1 MSIESQHSLKTQSSL
16 NSRSVMEEYSLTN
29 DTDGALQ
36 IGGAPINK
44 SCIINHMP
52 CTEDEEPDDDKKSKI
67 ISKEES
73 EWWSIEQFLEDYPR
87 DYYTFSPEKYLLLP
101 TEQCEYSPEKLQLE
115 KVLSKLNSGTDD
127 HKCVTDMIIDD
138 KILDD
143 KVELANIIF
152 ENSQITLEDWWTS
165 IYDDTESLS
174 VSLQLLPM
182 IYIKI
187 LAGIATLNLN
197 NFSHR
202 HIKRSNIIINDDTNI
217 LLSDFG
223 LIEDIR
229 GLESYSDFKEDP
241 NDDYLYWPTDLLVIN
256 TDITPAKYRDH
267 DSIINS
273 DEMMNPKFSAFEIAW
288 NIIHNRFL
296 KSSNTWAKDVDII
309 LALWSSLTQFIA
321 GLHITNNDDILLYD
335 VKDSVIQNNI
345 KKKWDVFMLGALLAE
360 ELNNLEDLKSFL
372 TPELIVFKQKLKPLV
387 IDMISLNPMKR
398 ISLEDTIREFIKIYG
413 YLANNDSIN
422 LVIKDLKELLK
433 R

>member
-1 MSIESQHSLKTQSSL
+1 L
-16 NSRSVMEEYSLTN
+16 NSRSVMEEFSLTN
-29 DTDGALQ
+29 DTDSALQ

-44 SCIINHMP
+44 SCIIAHMP
-52 CTEDEEPDDDKKSKI
+52 CTKDEQPDDDKRSKI

-174 VSLQLLPM
+174 VSLQLLPL
-182 IYIKI
+182 IYIRA
-187 LAGIATLNLN
+187 LAGVAILNLN

-202 HIKRSNIIINDDTNI
+202 HIKRSNIIINDVTNI
-217 LLSDFG
+217 MLSDFG
-223 LIEDIR
+223 LIDDNR
-229 GLESYSDFKEDP
+229 SADSYSDFKEDP

-256 TDITPAKYRDH
+256 TSVTPAKYREH

-273 DEMMNPKFSAFEIAW
+273 DEMNPKYSAFQIAW
-288 NIIHNRFL
+288 DIVYKRYL
-296 KSSNTWAKDVDII
+296 KPSITWAKDIDII
-309 LALWSSLTQFIA
+309 LKLWASLTQFIA
-321 GLHITNNDDILLYD
+321 GFHITNDDGRPLYD
-335 VKDSVIQNNI
+335 VTDPVLQENIQ
-345 KKKWDVFMLGALLAE
+345 KKWDVFMLGVLLAE

-372 TPELIVFKQKLKPLV
+372 TPELTIFKQNLKKLVLN
-387 IDMISLNPMKR
+387 MISLNPMER
-398 ISLEDTIREFIKIYG
+398 ISLEDTIKKVLNIYSSITNNA
-413 YLANNDSIN
+413 YLSEIN
-422 LVIKDLKELLK
+422 KVKVHLKELLK
-433 R
+433 KTA